1 LALEYGNLVYMREIV
16 QIDQAGRLV
25 LPKEMRDRL
34 RIQGGDRLAIE
45 LRGNLI
51 ELRPEKGVRL
61 ERVNGVLVLAGTG
74 TVRQPELAEELR
86 EERLDDLSGWAKGK
100 E

>member
-1 LALEYGNLVYMREIV
+1 MSDTV

-34 RIQGGDRLAIE
+34 HLQGGDRLVIQ
-45 LRGNLI
+45 LRGDLI

-61 ERVNGVLVLAGTG
+61 ERVNGVLVLAGSG
-74 TVRQPELAEELR
+74 PVQHPDLAAETR
-86 EERLDDLSGWAKGK
+86 EERLAELSGWAKDRP
-100 E
+100 